1 MKLFGI
7 LLMKSKLQ
15 FEKRAYE
22 YNKYAHVQ
30 ENLIKWGL
38 DILKPSI
45 KEDYCVLELG
55 ASTGLLTR
63 FLKTL
68 ALIIGS
74 VMNQEKCSKLVKK
87 FTLK

>member
-1 MKLFGI
+1 MKW
-7 LLMKSKLQ
+7 KLQ

-45 KEDYCVLELG
+45 KEDHCVLELG
-55 ASTGLLTR
+55 AGTGLLTG
-63 FLKTL
+63 FLKNLSSNYTASDESREML
-68 ALIIGS
+68 KIG
-74 VMNQEKCSKLVKK
+74 KK
-87 FTLK
+87 IHPGVSWYQKNA